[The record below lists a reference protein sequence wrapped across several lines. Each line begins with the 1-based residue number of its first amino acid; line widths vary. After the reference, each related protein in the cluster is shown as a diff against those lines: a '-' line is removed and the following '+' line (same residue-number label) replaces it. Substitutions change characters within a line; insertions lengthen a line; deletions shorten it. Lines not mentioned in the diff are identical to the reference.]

1 MEESTDNKMEESTDN
16 KMEESTTSVS
26 VSITDDIQ
34 TNLSINFQKC
44 VKGYHLVNSSPIKES
59 VWEDINAVVLNESGF
74 SITSQSSGSHKSGAD
89 LSCSLGN
96 FSNKSSKYENSK
108 TCFGIS
114 SYRLTKVCSE
124 KNPGNIDEIIAQ
136 INLRKNFTHYS
147 IMVRNETP
155 DEFEYDWYLIPADY
169 QKFNPI
175 NYKWTPTLGQR
186 GKKKDSV
193 VGWETD
199 VIDGSQMSI
208 VFSMSSQLWMN
219 ICITE
224 DMKKFII
231 ASCNVSKVPK
241 ISYIQLYSMGI

>member
-1 MEESTDNKMEESTDN
+1 MEQPTISGSGSD
-16 KMEESTTSVS
+16 SVS
-26 VSITDDIQ
+26 GSSSITDDIQ
-34 TNLSINFQKC
+34 ANLSDNFQKC

-89 LSCSLGN
+89 LSCSLGD
-96 FSNKSSKYENSK
+96 FSNKSAKYENSK

-114 SYRLTKVCSE
+114 SYRLTKVCSD
-124 KNPGNIDEIIAQ
+124 KIPGNIDDIIAQ

-155 DEFEYDWYLIPADY
+155 DGFEYDWYLIPADY
-169 QKFNPI
+169 PQFNP
-175 NYKWTPTLGQR
+175 NSYKWTPTVGQR

-199 VIDGSQMSI
+199 IIDGSRMSI
-208 VFSMSSQLWMN
+208 IFSMSSQLWIN

-231 ASCNVSKVPK
+231 ASTNVSKVPK
-241 ISYIQLYSMGI
+241 INYIQLYNMGI